1 MTAGSMEE
9 LQETLES
16 HSKHGGGSIMM
27 RGGFCAAGR
36 LEEKLTETAEVLR
49 FFFHYLPD
57 NNPQHTAA
65 MERVRSKHI
74 HLLKVQSKYRS
85 KSN

>member
-1 MTAGSMEE
+1 MSAGSMKE

-16 HSKHGGGSIMM
+16 HSKHGGGSVMM

-36 LEEKLTETAEVLR
+36 QGEKLTETAEDLR
-49 FFFHYLPD
+49 SFFHHLQD
-57 NNPQHTAA
+57 NNPQHAAA

-74 HLLKVQSKYRS
+74 HLLKA
-85 KSN
+85 